1 MERETGFE
9 PATLSLGMPS
19 GESAAD
25 VRGWQPSEKHALGD
39 PQPTTVSPGLAA
51 IRTREAPIEP
61 QGIAQDARGAENG
74 RKVRQRTPPRPQR
87 ASGDLA
93 WLSVSEVAKE
103 LRVSSATVYRL
114 IDRAELKHMRVSNA
128 IRISRA
134 DLATFLRGGS

>member
-1 MERETGFE
+1 
-9 PATLSLGMPS
+9 LGMRS
-19 GESAAD
+19 VESAAD
-25 VRGWQPSEKHALGD
+25 VRGWQPSEKRTLGD
-39 PQPTTVSPGLAA
+39 PQPAMVSPGLAA

-74 RKVRQRTPPRPQR
+74 RKVGQRTPPRPRR

-114 IDRAELKHMRVSNA
+114 IERGDLQHTRVSNA
-128 IRISRA
+128 IRISA
-134 DLATFLRGGS
+134 GNLATYLHGHRR